1 MSPIAVVSPS
11 AIDAAKQPAYG
22 YSVANPGA
30 VRDSPGILIPT
41 DGIPR
46 KVLRKVGRA
55 GRRQIISDS
64 YPYPTKMGRRAYEA
78 RKAELQVE
86 LLKLQNWVQESGQR
100 IVLLFEGRDAAG
112 KGGTIKRFMEH
123 LNPRGAT
130 VVALPA
136 PSERERGQ
144 WYFQRYVQHLPTN
157 GEIVFYDRSWYNRA
171 VVEPV
176 MGFCTPAETVRFLRD
191 TVLFEEMLINEGLR
205 VFKFWFSVSQEEQ
218 LRRVM
223 SRANDRLKQWKLS
236 DVDRRSLPLW
246 DQFTEAKKLM
256 FAATDTKA
264 SPWVV
269 VKADDKKRARLNC
282 MRYVLRSFEYDPK
295 VRQRVPKP
303 DPKLIGPAKSL
314 YAKNEVW

>member
-1 MSPIAVVSPS
+1 M
-11 AIDAAKQPAYG
+11 IDAAETPLYG
-22 YSVANPGA
+22 TSVANQSA
-30 VRDSPGILIPT
+30 VPDPSRIPIPT
-41 DGIPR
+41 VGIPQEI
-46 KVLRKVGRA
+46 LRTVEGADPSR
-55 GRRQIISDS
+55 IISDS
-64 YPYPTKMGRRAYEA
+64 YPYPTRMRRRRYEA

-86 LLKLQNWVQESGQR
+86 LLKLQNWVKETGQR
-100 IVLLFEGRDAAG
+100 IVVVFEGRDAAG

-136 PSERERGQ
+136 PTEREIGQ
-144 WYFQRYVQHLPTN
+144 WYFQRYVQHLPTK
-157 GEIVFYDRSWYNRA
+157 GEIVFFDRSWYNRA

-191 TVLFEEMLINEGLR
+191 TVLFEDMLINEDLR
-205 VFKFWFSVSQEEQ
+205 LFKFWFSVSQEEQ

-223 SRANDRLKQWKLS
+223 SRAQDRLKQWKLS

-246 DQFTEAKKLM
+246 DEFTEAKKLM

-269 VKADDKKRARLNC
+269 VKSDDKRRARLNC
-282 MRYVLRSFEYDPK
+282 MRFVLRSFDYDPEVLRR
-295 VRQRVPKP
+295 VRKP
-303 DPKLIGPAKSL
+303 NPKLIGPAKTL
-314 YAKNEVW
+314 YAKDEVW

>member
-1 MSPIAVVSPS
+1 MT
-11 AIDAAKQPAYG
+11 
-22 YSVANPGA
+22 
-30 VRDSPGILIPT
+30 LIPT
-41 DGIPR
+41 AGIPQEILHKVERSRR
-46 KVLRKVGRA
+46 K
-55 GRRQIISDS
+55 QIISDS
-64 YPYPTKMGRRAYEA
+64 YPYPTKMPRRRYEA

-86 LLKLQNWVQESGQR
+86 LLKLQNWVKESGQR
-100 IVLLFEGRDAAG
+100 IVMLFEGRDAAG

-123 LNPRGAT
+123 LNPRGAS

-136 PSERERGQ
+136 PTERERGQ
-144 WYFQRYVQHLPTN
+144 WYFQRYVEHLPSS
-157 GEIVFYDRSWYNRA
+157 GEIVFFDRSWYNRA

-205 VFKFWFSVSQEEQ
+205 LFKFWFSVSQEEQ

-223 SRANDRLKQWKLS
+223 SRAQDSLKQWKLS

-246 DQFTEAKKLM
+246 DEFTEAKKLM

-264 SPWVV
+264 SPWIV
-269 VKADDKKRARLNC
+269 VKSDDKKRARLSC
-282 MRYVLRSFEYDPK
+282 MRYVLRSFDYDPGVAGH
-295 VRQRVPKP
+295 VRQP

-314 YAKNEVW
+314 YSKDEVW

>member
-1 MSPIAVVSPS
+1 MANQSAVPDPS
-11 AIDAAKQPAYG
+11 RIP
-22 YSVANPGA
+22 
-30 VRDSPGILIPT
+30 IPT
-41 DGIPR
+41 VGIPQEI
-46 KVLRKVGRA
+46 LRTVEGADPSR
-55 GRRQIISDS
+55 IISDS
-64 YPYPTKMGRRAYEA
+64 YPYPTRMRRRRYEA

-86 LLKLQNWVQESGQR
+86 LLKLQNWVKETGQR
-100 IVLLFEGRDAAG
+100 IVVVFEGRDAAG

-136 PSERERGQ
+136 PTERERGQ
-144 WYFQRYVQHLPTN
+144 WYFQRYVQHLPTK
-157 GEIVFYDRSWYNRA
+157 GEIVFFDRSWYNRA

-191 TVLFEEMLINEGLR
+191 TVLFEDMLINEDLR
-205 VFKFWFSVSQEEQ
+205 LFKFWFSVSQEEQ

-223 SRANDRLKQWKLS
+223 SRAQDRLKQWKLS

-246 DQFTEAKKLM
+246 DEFTEAKKLM

-269 VKADDKKRARLNC
+269 VKSDDKRRARLNC
-282 MRYVLRSFEYDPK
+282 MRFVLRSFDYDPEVLRR
-295 VRQRVPKP
+295 VRKP
-303 DPKLIGPAKSL
+303 NPKLIGPAKTL
-314 YAKNEVW
+314 YAKDEVW

>member
-1 MSPIAVVSPS
+1 MSLVAATPPS
-11 AIDAAKQPAYG
+11 AIDAAESPSYG
-22 YSVANPGA
+22 MPVANPGT
-30 VRDSPGILIPT
+30 VQDSSGILIPT
-41 DGIPR
+41 VGIP
-46 KVLRKVGRA
+46 KKILQKVGNA
-55 GRRQIISDS
+55 GPRQIISDS
-64 YPYPTKMGRRAYEA
+64 YPYPTKMGRRTYEA

-86 LLKLQNWVQESGQR
+86 LLKLQNWVQESGER
-100 IVLLFEGRDAAG
+100 VVMLFEGRDAAG

-136 PSERERGQ
+136 PTERERGQ
-144 WYFQRYVQHLPTN
+144 WYFQRYVQHLPTS
-157 GEIVFYDRSWYNRA
+157 GEIVFFDRSWYNRA

-205 VFKFWFSVSQEEQ
+205 LFKFWFSVSQEEQ

-223 SRANDRLKQWKLS
+223 SRAQDRLKQWKLS

-246 DQFTEAKKLM
+246 DEFTEAKKLM
-256 FAATDTKA
+256 FAATDTRA

-282 MRYVLRSFEYDPK
+282 MGYVLRSFEYDAW

-314 YAKNEVW
+314 YAKDEVW